1 MCKKYGKRFPIK
13 WAIKGPDNPTSQ
25 LLPIIS
31 KKCGSRDGE
40 GRKEKGG
47 GGGSRSKTKLCVCV
61 TKLYVKDGVWQRK
74 MVCVCDQVVCER
86 WCVTKKD
93 GVCVWQSCV
102 CERWCVCESCLWKR
116 ACDKVVYERWCV
128 TKWCVKDG
136 VWNDKTKSSL
146 LDKKMQTGTQ
156 HELSPS

>member
-74 MVCVCDQVVCER
+74 MVCVC
-86 WCVTKKD
+86 VTKLCVKD
-93 GVCVWQSCV
+93 GVWQRKMVCVCVWQS
-102 CERWCVCESCLWKR
+102 CVCESCLWKR